1 MVYLFLSA
9 LSLALCTLY
18 SCGNDDDSVQMPT
31 ATDFM
36 PLEIGTTWVYEVFF
50 SNSGE
55 QYIDTVT
62 VVDTYA
68 DGDDIIYE
76 LSNIN
81 TVTYPFV
88 PQRMRLSDGELYWA
102 TESENWIFLT
112 ARVAV
117 TTEEVGIREVQP
129 NLGRVIY
136 RYYPALE
143 TVNVPAGSFD
153 CINMEGEVVAFDT
166 TEPANGL
173 LIDNF
178 FARGVGLVSAKTYFW
193 SNGTPVELKLV
204 DFQLP

>member
-1 MVYLFLSA
+1 MKKYLFLSA

-112 ARVAV
+112 A
-117 TTEEVGIREVQP
+117 
-129 NLGRVIY
+129 
-136 RYYPALE
+136 
-143 TVNVPAGSFD
+143 
-153 CINMEGEVVAFDT
+153 
-166 TEPANGL
+166 
-173 LIDNF
+173 
-178 FARGVGLVSAKTYFW
+178 
-193 SNGTPVELKLV
+193 
-204 DFQLP
+204 